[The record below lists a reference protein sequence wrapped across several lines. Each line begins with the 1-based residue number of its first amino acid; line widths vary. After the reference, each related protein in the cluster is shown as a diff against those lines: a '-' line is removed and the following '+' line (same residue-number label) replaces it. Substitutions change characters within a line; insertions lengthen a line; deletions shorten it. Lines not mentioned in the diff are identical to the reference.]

1 MVKTLIDKTPP
12 PKTKCPHCGSL
23 NTDKYYLKNCTE
35 TLDSAIFCY
44 ACGKPT
50 FFK

>member
-1 MVKTLIDKTPP
+1 MVKIPIDKTPVK
-12 PKTKCPHCGSL
+12 KTKCPKCGSL

-44 ACGKPT
+44 WCGTPT